1 MDNVMRDSLGWPRQ
15 TQPVA
20 TQLVKVTRA
29 STGLSLVIS
38 TARVDRI
45 EQHQDGS
52 RISFDDGSQMI
63 VAETLDEI
71 VAAAR
76 G

>member
-29 STGLSLVIS
+29 STGVSFVIS

-45 EQHQDGS
+45 EQHTRMGRELASTMD
-52 RISFDDGSQMI
+52 RK
-63 VAETLDEI
+63 
-71 VAAAR
+71 
-76 G
+76 